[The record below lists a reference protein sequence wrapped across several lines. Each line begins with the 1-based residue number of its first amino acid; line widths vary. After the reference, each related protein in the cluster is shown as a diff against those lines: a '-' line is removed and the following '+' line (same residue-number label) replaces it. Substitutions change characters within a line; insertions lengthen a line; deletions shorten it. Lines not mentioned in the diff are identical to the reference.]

1 MILKNDLVYPG
12 FPKLGVLNH
21 KIQYYTFIC
30 KKTFRQKRSQFIY
43 LAYYAIKKKNSILIQ
58 NNIWIFLTYFHFIIF
73 QRKLVPYIKNKFT
86 LKYNTIFF

>member
-43 LAYYAIKKKNSILIQ
+43 LAYYAIRKNNSILIQ
-58 NNIWIFLTYFHFIIF
+58 NNIWIFNLFLFY
-73 QRKLVPYIKNKFT
+73 YISA
-86 LKYNTIFF
+86 